1 MDGLICAI
9 CLLTGR
15 LKYGILKTTKR
26 EETTQMMKWAEKIGT
41 RYGLENWRTIIAYR
55 IAEWVA

>member
-1 MDGLICAI
+1 
-9 CLLTGR
+9 
-15 LKYGILKTTKR
+15 
-26 EETTQMMKWAEKIGT
+26 MMKWAEKIGT